1 MSETKHTPYERK
13 GRFID
18 NTDGANVAE
27 CRNANI
33 AEFAVRACNA
43 HDDLVAERNGLLA
56 ACELAALYMP
66 CGEPSL
72 GNGHVEP
79 AGWADVI
86 EELRAEIAKAKP

>member
-33 AEFAVRACNA
+33 AAFIVRACNA
-43 HDDLVAERNGLLA
+43 HDDLLATLDKIADWLQVAE
-56 ACELAALYMP
+56 
-66 CGEPSL
+66 SL
-72 GNGHVEP
+72 DTQPNRKTVQRCLKH
-79 AGWADVI
+79 A
-86 EELRAEIAKAKP
+86 RAEIAKAKP